1 MSPATTFVRDPN
13 TGIMINTDDAGYNH
27 ILAIR
32 KKNNESRELCNK
44 LQSLEGELTEIKTLL
59 QAVMNGKNYG

>member
-1 MSPATTFVRDPN
+1 MSVPTTFVKDPSS
-13 TGIMINTDDAGYNH
+13 GLVINTDDAGYNY
-27 ILAIR
+27 ILAMR

-59 QAVMNGKNYG
+59 QAVINGKNYG

>member
-1 MSPATTFVRDPN
+1 MSVATTFVRDPK
-13 TGIMINTDDAGYNH
+13 TGIVINTDDAGYNY

-32 KKNNESRELCNK
+32 QKDNESRELCNK
-44 LQSLEGELTEIKTLL
+44 LQSLEGELTEIKMLL